1 MLYYVLN
8 KILINLFG
16 FEEVLKMKKFISGV
30 LTFAMLISVL
40 PKVSFAEEEK
50 AKSET
55 VSKKEVA
62 KTEKDSEKVEKKVEK
77 QEVKIEK
84 KVEEGAKKSEKVV
97 PVKVKKEEKI
107 NKIRLTDGYKVI
119 YVFRSITNNRE
130 LPDEVKALKPVDKT
144 DVGNG
149 EKIVLPKFADVKVA
163 DGTWKF
169 VNWKTPKGNGLVVV
183 ENEVTVNGEDLRLEG
198 EWIFEK
204 NKPAPEKYNVTFEF
218 KSVTDGK
225 KLPQEVLDKK
235 PANKSDVVAG
245 TDIALPEFSDVKVTD
260 GTWKFVGWQ
269 LAKKDKNFDMIGKVQ
284 VDNEDLR
291 LVGKWKFEEDK
302 NVKPQKP
309 NPKPQQKPQQKP
321 LKPLKPQKPKVKV
334 QKGRML
340 PKTNVESAFSYV
352 LLALAGIGGA
362 YIAKKKD
369 NE

>member
-149 EKIVLPKFADVKVA
+149 EKIALPKFADVKVA

-204 NKPAPEKYNVTFEF
+204 NKPVPEKYNVTFEF

-245 TDIALPEFSDVKVTD
+245 TDIVLPEFADVKVTD

-269 LAKKDKNFDMIGKVQ
+269 LAKKDKNFDVIGKVQ

-340 PKTNVESAFSYV
+340 PKTNVESVFSYV

>member
-62 KTEKDSEKVEKKVEK
+62 KTEKDSEKVEKKVE
-77 QEVKIEK
+77 
-84 KVEEGAKKSEKVV
+84 EGAKKSEKVV

-130 LPDEVKALKPVDKT
+130 LPDEVNALKPVDKT

-149 EKIVLPKFADVKVA
+149 EKIALPKFADVKVA

-183 ENEVTVNGEDLRLEG
+183 ENDVTVNGEDLR
-198 EWIFEK
+198 
-204 NKPAPEKYNVTFEF
+204 
-218 KSVTDGK
+218 
-225 KLPQEVLDKK
+225 
-235 PANKSDVVAG
+235 
-245 TDIALPEFSDVKVTD
+245 
-260 GTWKFVGWQ
+260 
-269 LAKKDKNFDMIGKVQ
+269 
-284 VDNEDLR
+284 
-291 LVGKWKFEEDK
+291 
-302 NVKPQKP
+302 
-309 NPKPQQKPQQKP
+309 
-321 LKPLKPQKPKVKV
+321 
-334 QKGRML
+334 
-340 PKTNVESAFSYV
+340 
-352 LLALAGIGGA
+352 
-362 YIAKKKD
+362 
-369 NE
+369 